1 MSLFDKRDSAMR
13 RRTLRR
19 VGVLAALAMSR
30 PAEAGTFVDRIGE
43 RLDQLRAELD
53 DGAGDAST
61 RAITLPAG
69 ARVERD
75 VAYGSDPAQRLDV
88 YRPASIAAGG
98 APVILFLHGGGWRRG
113 DKGMAQMVRNKAPHW
128 LGKGFVFASANYRM
142 LPDANAVQQADD
154 AARALAFIQNRVEGW
169 GGDPSRV
176 VLVGHSAG
184 AHLVALM
191 TADPSIATRQGVKPW
206 LATIAMD
213 SAALDMVAIMSRP
226 HYRFYDPV
234 FGSDPAFWREASP
247 TLRMVGKP
255 AAPMLLVCSSR
266 RSDSCPPARE
276 FADKAKAFGGQVTL
290 LPVDLGHL
298 QINDQLGTPGVYT
311 DAVDAFLRTVGLP

>member
-1 MSLFDKRDSAMR
+1 MR
-13 RRTLRR
+13 TKMLRR
-19 VGVLAALAMSR
+19 AGFLAALAAYT
-30 PAEAGTFVDRIGE
+30 PAEAGAFVDRIGE
-43 RLDQLRAELD
+43 RLARLRGELEDGTD
-53 DGAGDAST
+53 DETPRD
-61 RAITLPAG
+61 IPLPAG

-75 VAYGSDPAQRLDV
+75 VAYGASPAQRLDV
-88 YRPASIAAGG
+88 YRPAGAAQGG

-142 LPDANAVQQADD
+142 LPEADAVQQADD
-154 AARALAFIQNRVEGW
+154 AARALAFVQDRAQAW
-169 GGDPSRV
+169 GGDPTRV

-191 TADPSIATRQGVKPW
+191 TADSAIATRQGVKPW
-206 LATIAMD
+206 LATIALD
-213 SAALDMVAIMSRP
+213 SAALDMVAIMNRP

-247 TLRMVGKP
+247 THRMVGKP

-266 RSDSCPPARE
+266 RSDSCAPARE
-276 FADKAKAFGGQVTL
+276 FADKAGTLGGQVTV

-298 QINDQLGTPGVYT
+298 QINDQLGTAGAYT
-311 DAVDAFLRTVGLP
+311 EAVDAFLRTLGLP

>member
-1 MSLFDKRDSAMR
+1 MR
-13 RRTLRR
+13 RSALRR
-19 VGVLAALAMSR
+19 VGLLAALAMSK
-30 PAEAGTFVDRIGE
+30 PAEAGAFVDRIAE
-43 RLDQLRAELD
+43 RLAQLRAQPD
-53 DGAGDAST
+53 DAAGDTSDRT
-61 RAITLPAG
+61 VTLPAG

-75 VAYGSDPAQRLDV
+75 VAYGTDPAQRLDI

-98 APVILFLHGGGWRRG
+98 APIILFLHGGGWRRG
-113 DKGMAQMVRNKAPHW
+113 DKAMAQMVRNKAPHW
-128 LGKGFVFASANYRM
+128 LGKGFLFASANYRM
-142 LPDANAVQQADD
+142 LPDATAVQQADD
-154 AARALAFIQNRVEGW
+154 AARALAFLQNRAANW
-169 GGDPSRV
+169 GVDPTRV

-191 TADPSIATRQGVKPW
+191 TADPSIATRQGAKPW
-206 LATIAMD
+206 LATIALD
-213 SAALDMVAIMSRP
+213 SAALDIVAIMNRP

-234 FGSDPAFWREASP
+234 FGRDPAFWREASP

-266 RSDSCPPARE
+266 RSDSCPPAHE
-276 FADKAKAFGGQVTL
+276 FADKAKAFGGHVTV

-298 QINDQLGTPGVYT
+298 QVNDQLGMPGAYT